1 MALSLCVIGSS
12 NLDHV
17 FNVAHFPRPGE
28 TLRADNYQLVYGG
41 KGANQAVA
49 ALKSGAN
56 VQFISA
62 VGNDSAGIAM
72 RQDFA
77 SLGMQVDTI
86 QIHPDLPTGLA
97 AIQVSV
103 QGENSI
109 VIVAGANESVNSETI
124 SQYQQTIMQ
133 AEMVLM
139 QLETPLEGICK
150 AAEIANK
157 VDKKV
162 ILNPAPAKALPDDL
176 LKNLWM
182 ITPNESEAALL
193 TGIEVKTITDA
204 KSAAEKL
211 REKGVSEVII
221 TLGSNGVYHQNTIS
235 EKHYPAFQV
244 TAKDTT
250 AAGDTFN
257 GALAAAL
264 LERQSLDKAIRFA
277 QATAALSVQVAG
289 AQPSIPSRKEIETF
303 LTSC

>member
-97 AIQVSV
+97 AIQVSA

-109 VIVAGANESVNSETI
+109 VIVAGANESVNSEAI

-150 AAEIANK
+150 AAEITHK

-193 TGIEVKTITDA
+193 TGIEVKTIADA

-211 REKGVSEVII
+211 REKGVAEVII
-221 TLGSNGVYHQNTIS
+221 TLGSNGVYHQNAVS

-264 LERQSLDKAIRFA
+264 LEGQSLDKAIRFA
-277 QATAALSVQVAG
+277 QAAAALSVQVAG
-289 AQPSIPSRKEIETF
+289 AQPSIPSRKEIEIF
-303 LTSC
+303 LASC